1 MRSLS
6 STAWLFAGALFL
18 TACVSDGKDLAE
30 PRPDQTTTTRPAP
43 PTSAPDQL
51 DGESGVSISSPDF
64 EPGDRAPGVVRCSGI
79 NTWPTIIWTG
89 VPEETA
95 EMALALIDQTD
106 PDEPLLFWL
115 AAGIDPTFD
124 RIESGVLP
132 NGAYETLNDYG
143 QTGWGNPC
151 LESAQNGLRDLQ
163 FKLYIMPNR
172 SGVAPGQAGNEAWDL
187 VTSQAVDSATI
198 LMRIDASTG

>member
-1 MRSLS
+1 VRSLS
-6 STAWLFAGALFL
+6 SAVWLLTGALL
-18 TACVSDGKDLAE
+18 VGACVSDGKDLAE
-30 PRPDQTTTTRPAP
+30 PRPDQTTTTRPPP

-51 DGESGVSISSPDF
+51 NGESGVSISSPDF
-64 EPGDRAPGVVRCSGI
+64 SPGADAPAQVRCSGT
-79 NTWPTIIWTG
+79 NTWPTIVWTG
-89 VPEETA
+89 VPAETA

-106 PDEPLLFWL
+106 PEEPLLMWL
-115 AAGIDPTFD
+115 AAGLDPTFD
-124 RIESGVLP
+124 RIEGGALP

-151 LESAQNGLRDLQ
+151 LESAQNGRRDLQ
-163 FKLYIMPNR
+163 FKLYIMPTR

-187 VTSQAVDSATI
+187 VASQAVDSATL